1 MIMNNIQITFIS
13 LVVLLFQF
21 LFVDFLSL
29 NLIRPDFLVIYV
41 LYISLSNGKFVGTI
55 TGFFIGLLSNLL
67 GVGSLFGLEPLSLSI
82 VGYLAG
88 YLTNSYE
95 KLLPYIFHSIWLII
109 ILFHFFIICYFRF
122 QNIYLLDISNFFF
135 NWLASVLY
143 TLLFIIA
150 IQFIY
155 PLKDCSNAEV
165 S

>member
-1 MIMNNIQITFIS
+1 MTMNSVQIIFIS

-21 LFVDFLSL
+21 LLVDFLSL
-29 NLIRPDFLVIYV
+29 NLIRPDFLVIYI
-41 LYISLSNGKFVGTI
+41 LFIGLSKGKFVGTM
-55 TGFFIGLLSNLL
+55 TGFFLGLISNLF
-67 GVGSLFGLEPLSLSI
+67 GIGSLFGLESLSLSI

-109 ILFHFFIICYFRF
+109 IFIHFFIICYFRF
-122 QNIYLLDISNFFF
+122 QNIYLLDLSDFLF
-135 NWLASVLY
+135 NWLASVSY

-155 PLKDCSNAEV
+155 PLKDASHAEV

>member
-1 MIMNNIQITFIS
+1 MNSVQIIFIS

-21 LFVDFLSL
+21 LLVDFLSL
-29 NLIRPDFLVIYV
+29 NLIRPDFLVIYI
-41 LYISLSNGKFVGTI
+41 LFIGLSKGKFVGTM
-55 TGFFIGLLSNLL
+55 TGFCLGLISNLF
-67 GVGSLFGLEPLSLSI
+67 GIGSLFGLESLSLSI

-109 ILFHFFIICYFRF
+109 IFIHFFIICYFRF
-122 QNIYLLDISNFFF
+122 QNIYLLDLSDFLF
-135 NWLASVLY
+135 NWLASVSY

-155 PLKDCSNAEV
+155 PLKDASHAEV

>member
-1 MIMNNIQITFIS
+1 MNSVQIIFVS
-13 LVVLLFQF
+13 LVVFLFQF
-21 LFVDFLSL
+21 LIVDFLSL
-29 NLIRPDFLVIYV
+29 NLIRPDFLVIYI
-41 LYISLSNGKFVGTI
+41 LYIALSNGKFVGTI
-55 TGFFIGLLSNLL
+55 TGFCLGLISNLF

-109 ILFHFFIICYFRF
+109 IFIHFFIICYFRF
-122 QNIYLLDISNFFF
+122 QNIYLLDLSDFLF
-135 NWLASVLY
+135 NWVASVSY

-155 PLKDCSNAEV
+155 PLKDASHAEV